1 MNENIPNDQVAGLVR
16 ASKKKQ
22 QEALA
27 KTKQAIDNLIQN
39 KQKITIRA
47 VAREAG
53 VSTSYIYKY
62 PELAYEIQSLR
73 DRQKYDL
80 TTPKSLIINAQKK
93 NKNTKNIEELSIKE
107 IQHLKSYIEEIISQT
122 KPRSELKKENINLQ
136 LENKKLRQE
145 LEFTRQQLADIREFI
160 LSQGIN
166 YT

>member
-1 MNENIPNDQVAGLVR
+1 MTENIANNQIAGLVR
-16 ASKKKQ
+16 SSKKKQ

-80 TTPKSLIINAQKK
+80 DQQISLAVNTFKRG
-93 NKNTKNIEELSIKE
+93 NLTKNIEELSIQQ
-107 IQHLKSYIEEIISQT
+107 IQYLELYIEEIKRQPKST
-122 KPRSELKKENINLQ
+122 SELKKENINLQ
-136 LENKKLRQE
+136 LENKKLRQK
-145 LEFTRQQLADIREFI
+145 LEFTRQQLAEIREFI